1 MEFRKNGFNDQ
12 DAAQLAKISSM
23 FQNVA
28 DETISAG
35 DSAGFIISQLIAFNQ
50 TSGDV
55 AANATHIVDAVNSV
69 SNAFSVSSGD
79 LSKALG
85 IVASSSGAM
94 GNSMEETLAMTVAI
108 TEQTRNATKA
118 ARSLNTIFA
127 RLSQTTDANSD
138 TGKAL
143 VAIYDQLGISLTD
156 ADGQLRS
163 SFDILTDLSKQW
175 GNLDKNTQNYIA
187 LTSAGSNQLNAFLA
201 LMNNFSHAT
210 DAAKTAL
217 ESQGSA
223 MRENS
228 AYMESIQAK
237 LSQLQS
243 TFQDFAN
250 NIISS
255 DLAKAVLDLANGLLQ
270 IANTDLGQI
279 VTQIVLLTGLG
290 WGATSLTKALGIFKV
305 GIEQFKILGQV
316 AGAAGAA
323 GGITSVAD
331 AFAALSL
338 AGGAALPI
346 ILGVATALAV
356 GGALWKATEDS
367 RKSFGELETE
377 IGNTN
382 DKLQTNKERLKEINA
397 LPWNE
402 RTQEILNEKEALEK
416 ENGELQAQIDK
427 LETLSKKKAKQTL
440 SGGYVTGE
448 RIQVSGI
455 TGQYAGR
462 FDAGLQGQSFESYE
476 ELVKYLD
483 NYIPGASKKTRQE
496 LEALGVQFETVQGQV
511 YKTGEDYEQ
520 YLIKQANE
528 LSNKLKTNHQ
538 LTDDDLK
545 QYNEVISKLD
555 TLAQAHQLVGDNST
569 AARDALDGLNSSYED
584 AVKFTE
590 QYGNATELSQKQV
603 DDLIKVFPEAK
614 NQIIKV
620 GDAYYYTGNGALQA
634 VNEIL
639 DANGNIV
646 ASEKSKV
653 DQVIAQLKRQLD
665 AYAAVVEA
673 KRGVYSGFLKS
684 GMGNS
689 KEAKEAESEWLSAA
703 KAWDEIRQARDKIGS
718 ALAEGRV
725 TYTGTPTRINLG
737 NKGNGSKST
746 GKGTKSTSTK
756 DTVLENYKERVNV
769 LKSELALMQERGDN
783 EEAQVTKMR
792 QIQDALHQQAEYMR
806 KVGSSEADINALSQE
821 HWQYTKKINELYKQR
836 LETQKELAET
846 QKDELNAQK
855 EQADKEYQLISK
867 YAQHV
872 ADEQIALL
880 DKQIEALEQVNDEL
894 DKQAQKEKYLQDLA
908 TAKSKRLYVFK
919 DGRFQYVEDVD
930 AVSQAESEL
939 AEYEREQALES
950 QKESL
955 ESQKKMW
962 EDYKDGWSNLT
973 SEYEIEQ
980 GRLLYLQKYGTSI
993 EQQTWNTRL
1002 SNLASFKSSYLKQI
1016 EEIEAA
1022 LAKLQALQAALDAKQ
1037 WAISGQDW
1045 KPGYN
1050 TGVNVSAGGINKDYV
1065 DVLGYDSTTDY
1076 SALKKEQGYLTP
1088 EQEQQRQNKINDMYG
1103 GKDPYKG
1110 GSSSGGSS
1118 VSSSSSKDRKST
1130 AQSALEKSK
1139 QTGKKVSLGGGVSID
1154 YSKINKHA
1162 EGTLGTSGG
1171 LSLVG
1176 EQGPELRVLG
1186 QGDGV
1191 LPADITR
1198 NLWDWGKINPS
1209 NISGNTTHIF
1219 NIDNLTLPNVNDAK
1233 SLVAGLKN
1241 LAYQR
1246 AYKRA

>member
-1 MEFRKNGFNDQ
+1 MVSAATEYRKNGFNDK
-12 DAAQLAKISSM
+12 DAAQLARVSSM

-28 DETISAG
+28 DESISTG
-35 DSAGFIISQLIAFNQ
+35 DAAQFLISQLIAFNK
-50 TSGDV
+50 TTGDV
-55 AANATHIVDAVNSV
+55 EGNAMHIADALNEVANNFAVGT
-69 SNAFSVSSGD
+69 GD
-79 LSKALG
+79 LATGLKV
-85 IVASSSGAM
+85 VASSSAGM
-94 GNSMEETLAMTVAI
+94 NNSFEQTIGLMTAI
-108 TEQTRNATKA
+108 TEQTKNASKA
-118 ARSLNTIFA
+118 SRGLNSIMANLAQVLDDASSNGKKITEIFE
-127 RLSQTTDANSD
+127 
-138 TGKAL
+138 
-143 VAIYDQLGISLTD
+143 QLGVEMYEN
-156 ADGQLRS
+156 GQLKS
-163 SFDILTDLSKQW
+163 GYDLLAGLAEKW
-175 GNLDKNTQNYIA
+175 NTLDNNSQKYIA
-187 LTSAGSNQLNAFLA
+187 TTIAGTTQLNNFLA
-201 LMNNFSHAT
+201 LMNNFDHAVGAT
-210 DAAKTAL
+210 NKAL

-228 AYMESIQAK
+228 AYMESIRAK

-250 NIISS
+250 NVISS

-367 RKSFGELETE
+367 RKSFGELKTE
-377 IGNTN
+377 IGDTN

-427 LETLSKKKAKQTL
+427 LETLSEKKAKQAL

-448 RIQVSGI
+448 KIQVSGI

-496 LEALGVQFETVQGQV
+496 LEALGVSFETVQGQV
-511 YKTGEDYEQ
+511 YKTGEAYEQ
-520 YLIKQANE
+520 DLIQQANE
-528 LSNKLKTNHQ
+528 LSDKLKTNHQ
-538 LTDDDLK
+538 LTDDDLR
-545 QYNEVISKLD
+545 QYEDVTSKLD

-569 AARDALDGLNSSYED
+569 AARDALDGLNSSYTN
-584 AVKFTE
+584 AVKYTQKYGEASTE
-590 QYGNATELSQKQV
+590 SSRKVTDLVNSLATAASQSGKTEAAFYQLV
-603 DDLIKVFPEAK
+603 AAEKVFNNTSLNVSEKIA
-614 NQIIKV
+614 
-620 GDAYYYTGNGALQA
+620 ALQQLA
-634 VNEIL
+634 AQAGITATL
-639 DANGNIV
+639 LT
-646 ASEKSKV
+646 ASSTATH
-653 DQVIAQLKRQLD
+653 DQMSGYIRTQRMKGMSESQATQSYLQSIYKEFMSFTPTVPTSLK
-665 AYAAVVEA
+665 AP
-673 KRGVYSGFLKS
+673 GG
-684 GMGNS
+684 
-689 KEAKEAESEWLSAA
+689 
-703 KAWDEIRQARDKIGS
+703 GS
-718 ALAEGRV
+718 
-725 TYTGTPTRINLG
+725 TKTGT
-737 NKGNGSKST
+737 K
-746 GKGTKSTSTK
+746 TSTK
-756 DTVLENYKERVNV
+756 TAKKDTILESYKERVNV

-783 EEAQVTKMR
+783 EEAQVAKMR

-836 LETQKELAET
+836 LETQKALAEK
-846 QKDELNAQK
+846 QKDELNTQK

-894 DKQAQKEKYLQDLA
+894 DKQVQKEKYLQDLA

-1065 DVLGYDSTTDY
+1065 DVLGYDPTTDY

-1103 GKDPYKG
+1103 GKDPYQG

-1118 VSSSSSKDRKST
+1118 GSSSLSKDRKNT

-1139 QTGKKVSLGGGVSID
+1139 QTGQKVSLGGGVSID

-1198 NLWDWGKINPS
+1198 NLWDWGKINPN
-1209 NISGNTTHIF
+1209 NIGGNTTHIF

>member
-1 MEFRKNGFNDQ
+1 MVSAATEYRKNGFNDK
-12 DAAQLAKISSM
+12 DAAQLARVSSM

-28 DETISAG
+28 DESISTG
-35 DSAGFIISQLIAFNQ
+35 DAAQFLISQLIAFNK
-50 TSGDV
+50 TTGDV
-55 AANATHIVDAVNSV
+55 EGNAMHIADALNEVANNFAVGT
-69 SNAFSVSSGD
+69 GD
-79 LSKALG
+79 LATGLKV
-85 IVASSSGAM
+85 VASSSAGM
-94 GNSMEETLAMTVAI
+94 NNSFEQTIGLMTAI
-108 TEQTRNATKA
+108 TEQTKNASKA
-118 ARSLNTIFA
+118 SRGLNSIMANLAQVLDDASSNGKKITEIFE
-127 RLSQTTDANSD
+127 
-138 TGKAL
+138 
-143 VAIYDQLGISLTD
+143 QLGVEMYEN
-156 ADGQLRS
+156 GQLKS
-163 SFDILTDLSKQW
+163 GYDLLAGLAEKW
-175 GNLDKNTQNYIA
+175 NTLDNNSQKYIA
-187 LTSAGSNQLNAFLA
+187 TTIAGTTQLNNFLA
-201 LMNNFSHAT
+201 LMNNFDHAVGAT
-210 DAAKTAL
+210 NKAL

-228 AYMESIQAK
+228 AYMESIRAK

-250 NIISS
+250 NVISS

-338 AGGAALPI
+338 TGGAALPI

-367 RKSFGELETE
+367 RKSFEELKTE
-377 IGNTN
+377 IGDTN

-402 RTQEILNEKEALEK
+402 RTQEILDEKEALEK
-416 ENGELQAQIDK
+416 ENDELQAQIDK
-427 LETLSKKKAKQTL
+427 LETLSKKKAKQAL

-448 RIQVSGI
+448 KIQVSGI

-496 LEALGVQFETVQGQV
+496 LEALGVSFETVQGQV
-511 YKTGEDYEQ
+511 YKTGEAYEQ
-520 YLIKQANE
+520 DLIQQANE
-528 LSNKLKTNHQ
+528 LSDKLKTNHQ
-538 LTDDDLK
+538 LTDDDLR
-545 QYNEVISKLD
+545 QYEDVTSKLD

-569 AARDALDGLNSSYED
+569 AARDALNGLNSSYKN
-584 AVKFTE
+584 AVEYTQKYGEASTE
-590 QYGNATELSQKQV
+590 SSRKVTDLVNSLATAASQSGKTEAAFYQLV
-603 DDLIKVFPEAK
+603 AFEKVFNNTSLNVSEKIA
-614 NQIIKV
+614 
-620 GDAYYYTGNGALQA
+620 ALQQLA
-634 VNEIL
+634 AQAGITATL
-639 DANGNIV
+639 LT
-646 ASEKSKV
+646 ASSTATHDQMSGYIRTQRMKGMSESQATQSYLQSIYKEFMSFTPTIPTSLKV
-653 DQVIAQLKRQLD
+653 P
-665 AYAAVVEA
+665 
-673 KRGVYSGFLKS
+673 GSGSTK
-684 GMGNS
+684 
-689 KEAKEAESEWLSAA
+689 
-703 KAWDEIRQARDKIGS
+703 
-718 ALAEGRV
+718 
-725 TYTGTPTRINLG
+725 TGT
-737 NKGNGSKST
+737 K
-746 GKGTKSTSTK
+746 TSTK
-756 DTVLENYKERVNV
+756 TTKKDTILENYKERVNV

-783 EEAQVTKMR
+783 EEAQVAKMR

-836 LETQKELAET
+836 LETQKELVEK
-846 QKDELNAQK
+846 QKDELNTQK

-880 DKQIEALEQVNDEL
+880 DKQIEALEQLNDEL

-980 GRLLYLQKYGTSI
+980 GRLLYLQKYGASI

-1050 TGVNVSAGGINKDYV
+1050 TGVNVSADGINKDYV
-1065 DVLGYDSTTDY
+1065 DILGYDPTTDY

-1103 GKDPYKG
+1103 GKDPYQG

-1118 VSSSSSKDRKST
+1118 GSSSSSKDRKST

-1198 NLWDWGKINPS
+1198 NLWDWGKINPN
-1209 NISGNTTHIF
+1209 NIGGNTTHIF

>member
-79 LSKALG
+79 LSKALS

-94 GNSMEETLAMTVAI
+94 GNSMEETLGMTVAI

-201 LMNNFSHAT
+201 LMNNFGHAT
-210 DAAKTAL
+210 DAANTAL
-217 ESQGSA
+217 DSQGSA

-250 NIISS
+250 NVISS

-346 ILGVATALAV
+346 ILGVATVLAV

-367 RKSFGELETE
+367 RKSFGELKTE
-377 IGNTN
+377 IGNVN
-382 DKLQTNKERLKEINA
+382 DKLQSNKERIAEINN

-402 RTQEILNEKEALEK
+402 RTQEILDEKEALEK
-416 ENGELQAQIDK
+416 ENGELQTQIDK
-427 LETLSKKKAKQTL
+427 LETLSKKKAEQAL

-448 RIQVSGI
+448 KIQVSGI

-462 FDAGLQGQSFESYE
+462 FDAGLQGQSFETYE

-511 YKTGEDYEQ
+511 YKTGEAYEQ
-520 YLIKQANE
+520 DLIQQANE

-538 LTDDDLK
+538 LTDEDLE
-545 QYNEVISKLD
+545 QYNEVTSKLD

-569 AARDALDGLNSSYED
+569 AARDALDGLNSSYKS
-584 AVKFTE
+584 AVEYTQKYGEASTE
-590 QYGNATELSQKQV
+590 SSRKVTDLVNSLAIAASQSGKTEVAFYQL
-603 DDLIKVFPEAK
+603 
-614 NQIIKV
+614 
-620 GDAYYYTGNGALQA
+620 
-634 VNEIL
+634 
-639 DANGNIV
+639 V
-646 ASEKSKV
+646 ASEKVFNNTNLNVSEKIAALQQLAAQAGITATLLTASSTATH
-653 DQVIAQLKRQLD
+653 DQM
-665 AYAAVVEA
+665 
-673 KRGVYSGFLKS
+673 SGYIRTQRMK
-684 GMGNS
+684 GMS
-689 KEAKEAESEWLSAA
+689 ESQATQSYLQSIYKEFMSF
-703 KAWDEIRQARDKIGS
+703 
-718 ALAEGRV
+718 
-725 TYTGTPTRINLG
+725 TPTVPTSVG
-737 NKGNGSKST
+737 GGGGSSGGSKS
-746 GKGTKSTSTK
+746 GSKSSKSTSTK
-756 DTVLENYKERVNV
+756 DTKLEAYKQAVQ
-769 LKSELALMQERGDN
+769 LAKSELTLSQKRGDN
-783 EEAQVTKMR
+783 EQKQVEFIRK
-792 QIQDALHQQAEYMR
+792 IQSALHDEAEYMR
-806 KVGSSEADINALSQE
+806 SIGANQADINALSAE
-821 HWQYTKKINELYKQR
+821 HWEYTNQINDL
-836 LETQKELAET
+836 LKE
-846 QKDELNAQK
+846 QKDTTQDITEELNKQK
-855 EQADKEYQLISK
+855 SAYESAVSYVVSK
-867 YAQHV
+867 I
-872 ADEQIALL
+872 DEQIDALEKQKSDIEKFYDDQIQAL
-880 DKQIEALEQVNDEL
+880 QDTNDELERQIQYEQLLNNLAQAKDKGLYVFSNGQFQYMQDVEAISAAQAELDAYDRDEALRKEVERLNKLKDQAVDSIDKQIEKWQEYRDEWSDVVNQYSNEQ
-894 DKQAQKEKYLQDLA
+894 DKL
-908 TAKSKRLYVFK
+908 
-919 DGRFQYVEDVD
+919 
-930 AVSQAESEL
+930 L
-939 AEYEREQALES
+939 AEQLFGIDTEQKNWETRLANAQEFAD
-950 QKESL
+950 KYNAIMASL
-955 ESQKKMW
+955 DAASGTVTSGGG
-962 EDYKDGWSNLT
+962 YSFSGTGTGGWS
-973 SEYEIEQ
+973 
-980 GRLLYLQKYGTSI
+980 
-993 EQQTWNTRL
+993 
-1002 SNLASFKSSYLKQI
+1002 
-1016 EEIEAA
+1016 EAEMNE
-1022 LAKLQALQAALDAKQ
+1022 
-1037 WAISGQDW
+1037 GF
-1045 KPGYN
+1045 
-1050 TGVNVSAGGINKDYV
+1050 V
-1065 DVLGYDSTTDY
+1065 
-1076 SALKKEQGYLTP
+1076 
-1088 EQEQQRQNKINDMYG
+1088 
-1103 GKDPYKG
+1103 
-1110 GSSSGGSS
+1110 SSGGSS
-1118 VSSSSSKDRKST
+1118 KSSKKSVSQMRSE
-1130 AQSALEKSK
+1130 ANAALAKSK
-1139 QTGKKVSLGGGVSID
+1139 STGKKVSLGGGVSID
-1154 YSKINKHA
+1154 YSRVNKHA
-1162 EGTLGTSGG
+1162 EGTLGTPGG

-1191 LPADITR
+1191 IPADITR

-1209 NISGNTTHIF
+1209 NIGGNTTHIF